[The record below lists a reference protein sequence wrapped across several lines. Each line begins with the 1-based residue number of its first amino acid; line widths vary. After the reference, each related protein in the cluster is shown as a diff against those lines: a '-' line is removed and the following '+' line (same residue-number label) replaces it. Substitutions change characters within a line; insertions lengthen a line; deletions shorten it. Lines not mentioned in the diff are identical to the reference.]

1 LYNAFDWGGFLIWY
15 MPQYP
20 VAIDGRT
27 DLYGD
32 DLDARF
38 LQTGSGED
46 SYLTDPY
53 LNGAG
58 LVLLE
63 RDMPLTA
70 RLYSD
75 PRFQKIYEDDLA
87 VMFIRQAEAGASAEP
102 FALPGSFKHP
112 SPVRGQL
119 SSRVGVPRVCL
130 LAAPDR

>member
-1 LYNAFDWGGFLIWY
+1 MYNAFDWGGFLIWY

-58 LVLLE
+58 IVLLE
-63 RDMPLTA
+63 RGMPLTA

-75 PRFQKIYEDDLA
+75 SRFQRIYEDNLA
-87 VMFIRQAEAGASAEP
+87 VMFIRQPEAGASAEQSAEP
-102 FALPGSFKHP
+102 FALPGSFKRP
-112 SPVRGQL
+112 SQ
-119 SSRVGVPRVCL
+119 
-130 LAAPDR
+130 